1 MTQVHQLN
9 IKTIRLLCFCFIC
22 RISRSLCNLML
33 WFLEWYFVAVGLV
46 KIILQSDGQNDTK
59 SLCGHKANSFHCLN
73 ISFIQYINF
82 QYLAGFHSVVYIVHL
97 GKLMHDR
104 LSNRNETKF
113 DFIAKEEEECGL
125 IYLMR
130 VKMQNMKNVL
140 CCSTLLGIWMSN
152 SSLAIPC
159 H

>member
-97 GKLMHDR
+97 GKLMQISYWCT
-104 LSNRNETKF
+104 LTKVF
-113 DFIAKEEEECGL
+113 NGKGWPSWSLTSKFL
-125 IYLMR
+125 IEW
-130 VKMQNMKNVL
+130 NVTTHF
-140 CCSTLLGIWMSN
+140 SYF
-152 SSLAIPC
+152 AFK
-159 H
+159 